1 MKKIISVLF
10 LAFTLTLFSSCII
23 LTNDFSEHTL
33 TFKNDLQ
40 KKSSNN
46 IFDWYVRDEDDNL
59 YIVKED
65 VNAPIASGG
74 YSSSIELKT
83 GTYYIYFTF
92 EDNTDRTRPH
102 TFWRTEKFYLNSDKV
117 FRLTSDSFNN
127 CTSFNQ

>member
-46 IFDWYVRDEDDNL
+46 IFDWYVRDEDNNL
-59 YIVKED
+59 YIVNED
-65 VNAPIASGG
+65 ENEPISSGG
-74 YSSSIELKT
+74 YSSSIKLKT

-92 EDNTDRTRPH
+92 EDNTDTTRPQ
-102 TFWRTEKFYLNSDKV
+102 TFWQTEEIYLNSDKV
-117 FRLTSDSFNN
+117 FRLTSASFKN
-127 CTSFNQ
+127 CTSFTR